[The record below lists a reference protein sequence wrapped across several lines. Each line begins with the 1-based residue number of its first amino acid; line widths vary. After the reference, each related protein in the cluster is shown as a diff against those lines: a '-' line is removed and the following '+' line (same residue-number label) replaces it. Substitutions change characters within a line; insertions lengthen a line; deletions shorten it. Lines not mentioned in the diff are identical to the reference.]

1 MEINTRDLIRY
12 IRDEQFKFR
21 TEELFINTINNFCIA
36 QKTKENQE
44 KWDDFMRDDRKK
56 GDE

>member
-1 MEINTRDLIRY
+1 MQINTRDLIRY

-21 TEELFINTINNFCIA
+21 TEELFINTINRFCIA

-44 KWDDFMRDDRKK
+44 KWDDFMREVRKK